1 MSLEVEVSEDQF
13 SRSGKKDHPM
23 AFGAKRPSAS
33 SRKSA
38 QPASKRAKAPEASSG
53 CRMETPMRP
62 DGRYVGQEHPFFEIP
77 TRGRGKRSGRSG
89 AKGRLPSTG
98 RTRALH
104 GPARPYFPD
113 AVSAMRRR
121 AVDNDELLCHEDM
134 DGDSPLEAARAKADL
149 FCYEE
154 MEKKKMPCKIIKLPS
169 KKDEKQT
176 KEVETSSFIHA
187 PFPLPPLSPAPA
199 QFSRKNPCLD
209 KLVRQA
215 RYFSARCAQRSG
227 PLQGNLPRSISVFGF
242 GVGSSHVRCHLRD
255 VETCT
260 LCPCIREKEV
270 DAWHLPILL
279 ALKMPRPC
287 VQ

>member
-1 MSLEVEVSEDQF
+1 
-13 SRSGKKDHPM
+13 
-23 AFGAKRPSAS
+23 
-33 SRKSA
+33 
-38 QPASKRAKAPEASSG
+38 
-53 CRMETPMRP
+53 MRP

-169 KKDEKQT
+169 KKDEKQA

-187 PFPLPPLSPAPA
+187 PFSPLSPAPA
-199 QFSRKNPCLD
+199 Q
-209 KLVRQA
+209 
-215 RYFSARCAQRSG
+215 
-227 PLQGNLPRSISVFGF
+227 I
-242 GVGSSHVRCHLRD
+242 
-255 VETCT
+255 
-260 LCPCIREKEV
+260 
-270 DAWHLPILL
+270 
-279 ALKMPRPC
+279 
-287 VQ
+287 

>member
-1 MSLEVEVSEDQF
+1 
-13 SRSGKKDHPM
+13 
-23 AFGAKRPSAS
+23 
-33 SRKSA
+33 
-38 QPASKRAKAPEASSG
+38 
-53 CRMETPMRP
+53 MRP

-104 GPARPYFPD
+104 RPARPYFPD

-209 KLVRQA
+209 KLVRHGIFPPDALSAQGHCRA
-215 RYFSARCAQRSG
+215 TYRDLSRFLASAWDHPTCDVTCVPSKPARCAR
-227 PLQGNLPRSISVFGF
+227 
-242 GVGSSHVRCHLRD
+242 
-255 VETCT
+255 
-260 LCPCIREKEV
+260 
-270 DAWHLPILL
+270 
-279 ALKMPRPC
+279 ALGKKK
-287 VQ
+287 